1 MTMWQTLPKPFT
13 ILAPMEEVTD
23 TVFRQIVMRAGK
35 PDVFFTEFCN
45 VDGLQ
50 SKGREKVIHRLQ
62 YTKGE
67 HPIVAQIW
75 GNTPEHYYTT
85 AKELVEVGFDG
96 IDINMGCPEKDVIK
110 SGSCIALINNRTL
123 AAEIIDATRRGAG
136 NLPVSV
142 KTRIGLNTIATEDWC
157 GWLLSQHLDALTV
170 HGRTAKEQ
178 SDFPAHWD
186 EIGKVVKLR
195 DQMKLKT
202 MIIGNGDVRD
212 KQDAQ
217 EKAQTYGVDGV
228 MIGRGIFENLWCF
241 SDHQPTQEERL
252 YMLIEHARLW
262 EKTWGRTKHFAIM
275 RKFVKA
281 YVKGWD
287 GASELRAKLMT
298 ANSTSEMEEMISTL
312 STTFKMFRR
321 IY

>member
-1 MTMWQTLPKPFT
+1 MTMWQILPKPFT

-23 TVFRQIVMRAGK
+23 TVFRQIVTRAGK

-50 SKGREKVIHRLQ
+50 SKGREK
-62 YTKGE
+62 
-67 HPIVAQIW
+67 
-75 GNTPEHYYTT
+75 NTPEHYYTT
-85 AKELVEVGFDG
+85 AKELVEMGFDG

-123 AAEIIDATRRGAG
+123 AAEIIDATRRGARK
-136 NLPVSV
+136 LPVSV

-157 GWLLSQHLDALTV
+157 GWLLSQNLGALTV

-178 SDFPAHWD
+178 SMVPAHWD

-212 KQDAQ
+212 KHDAE
-217 EKAQTYGVDGV
+217 EKALIYGVDGV

-241 SDHQPTQEERL
+241 SNHQPTKDERL
-252 YMLIEHARLW
+252 HMLIEHARLW
-262 EKTWGRTKHFAIM
+262 EKTWGSTKHFAIM

-298 ANSTSEMEEMISTL
+298 ANSASEMEKIIST
-312 STTFKMFRR
+312 SHVETSK
-321 IY
+321 